1 MKEEL
6 KLEIKQSCF
15 AFANTLLAAGAV
27 WKDSTSY
34 SRDAKEKIPTS
45 FSTNVGECRISIT
58 CGHRDYSPA
67 WVFHCYELGFDTKY
81 LGEELSAQEAA
92 EKAVGICRNKA
103 KKLYDAF
110 STCS

>member
-1 MKEEL
+1 MEQKTQLQE
-6 KLEIKQSCF
+6 SCL
-15 AFANTLLAAGAV
+15 AFAKHLLAAGAV

-34 SRDAKEKIPTS
+34 SRDTKEKIPTT

-58 CGHRDYSPA
+58 CGHRDYRPA

-81 LGEELSAQEAA
+81 LGEGLSAQEAA
-92 EKAVGICRNKA
+92 EKAVGICRDKA